1 LGGGNLEEKDLT
13 KLFCH
18 PDRSHEPEVLRM
30 VYGEVEGSLFKTEEI
45 PPLREYASVG
55 MTSRS

>member
-1 LGGGNLEEKDLT
+1 
-13 KLFCH
+13 
-18 PDRSHEPEVLRM
+18 M

-55 MTSRS
+55 MTGQNCQTIPKVI